1 MWNSQQKDS
10 TCLDVGVSKSEKREE
25 CNNDM
30 LAKSS
35 CGGSAQ
41 KTTLRTTL
49 RELMQF
55 PADYDESPSRNSLMC
70 QSKTSE
76 HLERQGNY

>member
-10 TCLDVGVSKSEKREE
+10 TCLDVGVSKSEKCEE